1 MKRLWVTLFVFP
13 AMSLADV
20 ETLQVGQY
28 CSFNGKA
35 FPSTIRSFS
44 SDSAAQ
50 QAVKRLTQH
59 VGVQLTS
66 FTLRAATVPNAAAV
80 IENGKRYILYNQRFM
95 RQVNNTARNDWAG
108 ISILAHEIGH
118 HLNGHTLG
126 QGNDRIEEE
135 LAADQY
141 SGFILQ
147 QMGATLEQASSA
159 MKTIPGLEASDTH
172 PGREERIDAVV
183 NGWIKAEELKGKPIP
198 FKRESTPQP
207 TPPRGAVTHSHNGR
221 SHSHP
226 LPTEGT
232 DHQHNGGATTA
243 SPVSTPRSTL
253 NTNLPSTIN
262 LANNLQLI
270 RIPAGSF
277 QMGSNQGDDDEKPVH
292 TVTIPRP
299 FWMAKTETTFAQY
312 DAYATVSGKP
322 KPEDSGWGR
331 GTRPVINV
339 SWNDAQGYAKWLSTN
354 NAQGLQCRLPSEAEW
369 EYAARAGSTTKYSW
383 GDNVGRNKANCET
396 CGSQWDDKQTA
407 PVGSFPANRF
417 GLQDMHGNVLEWVQ
431 DGWHSNYQGAPVNGS
446 AWNPASGLRVLRG
459 GSWNVT
465 SSLVRS
471 AYRNNFG
478 LGGSSVGFRIVCSPP
493 SVR

>member
-1 MKRLWVTLFVFP
+1 MKRLWVSLFVFP
-13 AMSLADV
+13 SMALADV

-198 FKRESTPQP
+198 FKREEVI
-207 TPPRGAVTHSHNGR
+207 A
-221 SHSHP
+221 
-226 LPTEGT
+226 
-232 DHQHNGGATTA
+232 ATNP
-243 SPVSTPRSTL
+243 S
-253 NTNLPSTIN
+253 STIN
-262 LANNLQLI
+262 LANNLQLL

-277 QMGSNQGDDDEKPVH
+277 QMGSNQGADNEKPVH
-292 TVTIPRP
+292 AVTIARP
-299 FWMAKTETTFAQY
+299 FWMSKTETTFAQY
-312 DAYATVSGKP
+312 DAYVAASGKAKP
-322 KPEDSGWGR
+322 KDKGWGR
-331 GTRPVINV
+331 GSRPVINV

-354 NAQGLQCRLPSEAEW
+354 NGQSLQCRLPSEAEW

-396 CGSQWDDKQTA
+396 CGSQWDNKQTA

-417 GLQDMHGNVLEWVQ
+417 GLQDMHGNVWEWVQ
-431 DGWHSNYQGAPVNGS
+431 DTWHSNYQGAPVNGS
-446 AWNPASGLRVLRG
+446 AWNSASGNRVLRG
-459 GSWNVT
+459 GSWGN
-465 SSLVRS
+465 SPFDLRS
-471 AYRNNFG
+471 ASHVMFG
-478 LGGSSVGFRIVCSPP
+478 PHLRSYVVGFRVVCSPP
-493 SVR
+493 FVR